1 MTSLDAI
8 ATPSTYPRPRTGWT
22 SDELAILEA
31 GVRASAPAWL
41 VRQSMLHQSLAAVE
55 RRMCRLRKR
64 LGMAYVRAPS
74 PTWPPAAVA
83 ILRQMWADGEAA
95 SAIAERL
102 GRGLTRCSVLGK
114 VHRLGLSRSESRT
127 RIAGPKI
134 SAAERKRRYRAKK
147 RAEAQKP
154 MFAPRPPPEPAPV
167 AIEPRHLSF
176 AELEPAYCRYP
187 YGDGPEFSFCGLKK
201 ADGSSYCGYHARLVY
216 KPRDR

>member
-8 ATPSTYPRPRTGWT
+8 AAPSTYPPPRTGWT
-22 SDELAILEA
+22 PDELAALEA

-41 VRQSMLHQSLAAVE
+41 VRQSMPHQSLAAVE

-64 LGMAYVRAPS
+64 LGLAYVRQHS
-74 PTWPPAAVA
+74 PAWPPAAVA

-95 SAIAERL
+95 SSIAERL
-102 GRGLTRCSVLGK
+102 GRGMTRSAVLGK
-114 VHRLGLSRSESRT
+114 VHRLGLSESRT

-147 RAEAQKP
+147 RAEAPKP
-154 MFAPRPPPEPAPV
+154 VFAPRPTPAPV
-167 AIEPRHLSF
+167 PEAIEPRRLSF
-176 AELEPAYCRYP
+176 AELEPRDCRYP
-187 YGDGPEFSFCGLKK
+187 YGDGPEFSFCGLRRWEN
-201 ADGSSYCGYHARLVY
+201 SSYCGYHARLVY